1 MLPTTTQVSA
11 AWERLRTNFWFLPSL
26 MAAVAVAL
34 SFALVQIDVLLGV
47 DVVRDLGWTYTFGA
61 EGARAILSAIASSM
75 ITVAALTFSMTM
87 LSLQLASSQFG
98 PRLLRNFM
106 RDRVNQAML
115 GIFIATFVYCLLVL
129 RTVRGTDTNNF
140 VPHIS
145 VAFGVFL
152 AIASL
157 AMLIYFVHHIALA
170 IRIETLLAE
179 IAAEIRAAIN
189 HLYPERIGQESK
201 PQRAAVDQDPPA
213 DVPPADTKSIRAGCS
228 GYVQNVDADALMKIA
243 KANDLLVRIA
253 TRPGR
258 FVLEDDITMTVSP
271 AERVSEETAA
281 DLCTTLI
288 VGRDRTPTQDLE
300 FSIRRI
306 VEVAQRALSPGL
318 NDPTT
323 AIYCLDRLAEAF
335 AQLATRS
342 FPSSH
347 RRDDKGRLRV
357 VTEPATFEELACP
370 AFAAVA
376 RYGIA
381 DADVITH
388 LLATM
393 RMVAQRANIDSAQA
407 ILALAA
413 DIERESRQRA
423 LFNVGRTDPP
433 GPNDRSAEPVH
444 ADNAGAA
451 DRPRPRR
458 MPVSQSAER

>member
-1 MLPTTTQVSA
+1 
-11 AWERLRTNFWFLPSL
+11 

-34 SFALVQIDVLLGV
+34 SFALVQLDVWLGV
-47 DVVRDLGWTYTFGA
+47 DTVRELGWTYTFGA

-87 LSLQLASSQFG
+87 LSLQLASTQFG

-157 AMLIYFVHHIALA
+157 AMLIYFIHHIALA

-179 IAAEIRAAIN
+179 LAAEVRAAID
-189 HLYPERIGQESK
+189 HLYPARIGQDDKAQEAAGEPDLPASQLADDPK
-201 PQRAAVDQDPPA
+201 P
-213 DVPPADTKSIRAGCS
+213 IRAGRS
-228 GYVQNVDADALMKIA
+228 GYVQNVDADALMRVA
-243 KANDLLVRIA
+243 TASDLLVRIA

-258 FVLEDDITMTVSP
+258 FVLEDDIIMTAIP

-288 VGRDRTPTQDLE
+288 IGRDRTPTQDLE

-342 FPSSH
+342 FPSPH

-393 RMVAQRANIDSAQA
+393 RMVAQRANADSAQA

-423 LFNVGRTDPP
+423 LFNVGRADPP

-444 ADNAGAA
+444 AGNAGGA

-458 MPVSQSAER
+458 MRVSQSAER

>member
-1 MLPTTTQVSA
+1 MLPTTTQISA

-26 MAAVAVAL
+26 MGVVAVAV
-34 SFALVQIDVLLGV
+34 SFALIQLDLSLGV
-47 DVVRDLGWTYTFGA
+47 DVVRELGWTYTFGA

-157 AMLIYFVHHIALA
+157 AMLIYFIHHIALA

-179 IAAEIRAAIN
+179 IAAEVRASIDK
-189 HLYPERIGQESK
+189 LYPEDIGQENEEKEPVAQREQSADGLAADAK
-201 PQRAAVDQDPPA
+201 P
-213 DVPPADTKSIRAGCS
+213 IRAGIS
-228 GYVQNVDADALMKIA
+228 GYVQSVDADALMEVA
-243 KANDLLVRIA
+243 TACDLLVRIA

-258 FVLEDDITMTVSP
+258 FVLEDDVIMTASP
-271 AERVSEETAA
+271 ADRVSEETVA
-281 DLCTTLI
+281 DLCATLI
-288 VGRDRTPTQDLE
+288 IGRDRTPTQDIE

-306 VEVAQRALSPGL
+306 VEIAQRALSPGL

-323 AIYCLDRLAEAF
+323 AIYCLDRLAEVF
-335 AQLATRS
+335 ARLATRS
-342 FPSSH
+342 FPLPW
-347 RRDDKGRLRV
+347 RRDDEGRLRV
-357 VTEPATFEELACP
+357 VTEPTTLEELVCP

-376 RYGIA
+376 RYGTA
-381 DADVITH
+381 DADVMTH
-388 LLATM
+388 LLAIM
-393 RMVAQRANIDSAQA
+393 RMVAQRTSANSAAA
-407 ILALAA
+407 ILALANE
-413 DIERESRQRA
+413 IERESRQRA
-423 LFNVGRTDPP
+423 LFKP
-433 GPNDRSAEPVH
+433 GSAWPSGPHGTSAELFKSGSAEVT
-444 ADNAGAA
+444 
-451 DRPRPRR
+451 DRPRRR
-458 MPVSQSAER
+458 RKRETEHAER

>member
-1 MLPTTTQVSA
+1 MLPTTTQISA

-26 MAAVAVAL
+26 MAAIAVVI
-34 SFALVQIDVLLGV
+34 SFALIQLDVSLGV
-47 DVVRDLGWTYTFGA
+47 DVVRELGWTYTFGA

-157 AMLIYFVHHIALA
+157 AMLIYFIHHIALA

-179 IAAEIRAAIN
+179 IAAEVRAAIDK
-189 HLYPERIGQESK
+189 LYPECIGRENEGQESIAERDPSADALAADAK
-201 PQRAAVDQDPPA
+201 P
-213 DVPPADTKSIRAGCS
+213 IRTGLS
-228 GYVQNVDADALMKIA
+228 GYVQSVDADALMEVA
-243 KANDLLVRIA
+243 TACDLMVRIA

-258 FVLEDDITMTVSP
+258 FVLEDDVIMTASP
-271 AERVSEETAA
+271 ADRVSEETAA
-281 DLCTTLI
+281 DLCATLI
-288 VGRDRTPTQDLE
+288 IGRDRTPAQDIE

-335 AQLATRS
+335 ARLATRS
-342 FPSSH
+342 FPLPW
-347 RRDDKGRLRV
+347 RRDDEGRHRV
-357 VTEPATFEELACP
+357 VTEPATRVELGCTAL
-370 AFAAVA
+370 AAVA
-376 RYGIA
+376 RYGIE
-381 DADVITH
+381 DAVVITH
-388 LLATM
+388 LLAIM
-393 RMVAQRANIDSAQA
+393 RIVAQRASANSAAA
-407 ILALAA
+407 ILAMAA
-413 DIERESRQRA
+413 EIERESQQRT
-423 LFNVGRTDPP
+423 LFKPGSTRPFDPH
-433 GPNDRSAEPVH
+433 GTSAGLFKSG
-444 ADNAGAA
+444 GAEVT
-451 DRPRPRR
+451 DRPRRR
-458 MPVSQSAER
+458 RKRQTEHAER